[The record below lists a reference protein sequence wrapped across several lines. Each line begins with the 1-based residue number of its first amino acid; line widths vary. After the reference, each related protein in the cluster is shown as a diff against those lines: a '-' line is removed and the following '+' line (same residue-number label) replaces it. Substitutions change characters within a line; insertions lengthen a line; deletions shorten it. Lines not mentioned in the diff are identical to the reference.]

1 MSILF
6 IFKILTKVEQ
16 QHRGNLQ
23 PGPLNHHRSCPLRHG
38 CYGQSTAGQEPNLQL
53 LFSKTNTDG
62 SQWQQS
68 MLTIICLKFSAL
80 IYTILQMKTN
90 FLQSSSVWGVGFLL
104 EWIFPANIV
113 FVAYK
118 TNSPLPWSLLC
129 YCHFFYSISKQTN
142 QTLTLKTGFYLFSN
156 GKLIS
161 LDFSWEPY
169 CYTPINFTN
178 WSFNSIGV

>member
-1 MSILF
+1 MDA
-6 IFKILTKVEQ
+6 TAKV
-16 QHRGNLQ
+16 LQ
-23 PGPLNHHRSCPLRHG
+23 AGSQICSCYSLK
-38 CYGQSTAGQEPNLQL
+38 Q
-53 LFSKTNTDG
+53 TDG

-68 MLTIICLKFSAL
+68 MLTIICLKFSAP

-90 FLQSSSVWGVGFLL
+90 LLQSSSVWGVGFLL

-113 FVAYK
+113 L
-118 TNSPLPWSLLC
+118 LPTKQAVLFHWVF
-129 YCHFFYSISKQTN
+129 YVTAIFFYSISKQTN
-142 QTLTLKTGFYLFSN
+142 QTLALKTGFYLFSN